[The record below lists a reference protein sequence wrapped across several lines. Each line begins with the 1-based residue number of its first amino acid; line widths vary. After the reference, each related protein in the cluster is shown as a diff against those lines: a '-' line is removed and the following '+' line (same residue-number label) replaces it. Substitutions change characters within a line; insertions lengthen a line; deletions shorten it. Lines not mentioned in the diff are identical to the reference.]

1 MEIFVDQQ
9 QAAVLQLLHDAVQN
23 GRGGISRWQCV
34 CDVLQIGLPGKPVA
48 NEADDVCFSDS

>member
-1 MEIFVDQQ
+1 MDQQ

-23 GRGGISRWQCV
+23 GRSGISRWQCV
-34 CDVLQIGLPGKPVA
+34 FDVLQIGMPGKPVA